1 MAEISQEELNER
13 VAILRRFRS
22 LLEQQRNKFKEYL
35 DILEKQQDS
44 ISDKNPESLMAH
56 TELEQQVVKNIE
68 NLQKVIVPMSKM
80 YNSVKATS
88 ASEENMSESKNEDEQ
103 INLIQNELFS
113 LQSKVLEQNKLNR
126 ELLKVKLDQVK
137 TQINNFKNPY
147 KNLHSVY
154 AQKQSVATLVQ
165 IEV

>member
-35 DILEKQQDS
+35 EVLEKQEGS

-80 YNSVKATS
+80 YNSVKA
-88 ASEENMSESKNEDEQ
+88 ASENSQIQAESREEDEK
-103 INLIQNELFS
+103 ISMIQNELFS

-126 ELLKVKLDQVK
+126 ELLKVQLNQVQN
-137 TQINNFKNPY
+137 QINNFINPY
-147 KNLHSVY
+147 RNVHSVY
-154 AQKQSVATLVQ
+154 AQKQPVASYIQV
-165 IEV
+165 EV